1 MQRSIFDKNSVT
13 TFIYVAIF
21 MVYTA
26 LSGIYLFLPPF
37 LAILFILFSKALK
50 KNDAFLIFLVVFCL
64 VLFEAQNGYAL
75 FSTIIYFSIVYKY
88 IMPTIIKNS
97 SCYSCIKFATVVLVY
112 IGFFLFHSLLS
123 NVFLLPIPNI
133 DYYVIY
139 YIIIEFLIVSIL

>member
-50 KNDAFLIFLVVFCL
+50 KNDAFFIFSVVFCL
-64 VLFEAQNGYAL
+64 VIFEAQNGYAL